1 MPHRTNA
8 LPAVVITDLLSAP
21 LGYLVSSFNLAEGRQ
36 RSAGP
41 CGFYRGIYMIAL
53 LAAITT
59 ATVSE
64 AVTAFVGGATLGAE
78 AAKTIKKLKD

>member
-1 MPHRTNA
+1 
-8 LPAVVITDLLSAP
+8 
-21 LGYLVSSFNLAEGRQ
+21 
-36 RSAGP
+36 
-41 CGFYRGIYMIAL
+41 MIAL